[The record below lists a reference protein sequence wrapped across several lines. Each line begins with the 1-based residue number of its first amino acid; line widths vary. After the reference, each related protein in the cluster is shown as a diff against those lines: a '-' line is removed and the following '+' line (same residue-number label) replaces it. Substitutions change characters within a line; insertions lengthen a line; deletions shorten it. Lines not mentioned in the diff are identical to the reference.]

1 MTDDDKKLLINPEFK
16 AFNTVGAADTYNGRE
31 FFMPFSPIIMQS
43 TAPKKFIDIINRVG
57 DDVLNDDKKS
67 EQWDWSNNLVGKVH
81 KEIQIP
87 ISNKEEKKYL
97 ANIMKQACLD
107 FLNYSIKK
115 HRAYAW
121 NKLVAGQKMIDG
133 KKIEKP
139 TLKNIHLTQSWIV
152 SQYAGDYNPW
162 HKHSG
167 NFSGVVYL
175 KLPKDMNKEIMEDY
189 QDHYPSNGLIEFM
202 YGESCDFRSDSLKF
216 NPKVGKFFLFP
227 SYLKHFVYPFH
238 VKGERRSMS
247 FNAHM
252 MVE

>member
-1 MTDDDKKLLINPEFK
+1 MTDNKKSWSEPKFISNSI
-16 AFNTVGAADTYNGRE
+16 GAGDIYNGRE

-43 TAPKKFIDIINRVG
+43 TVSKKFVDIINRVG
-57 DDVLNDDKKS
+57 DDVLNDEKKS
-67 EQWDWSNNLVGKVH
+67 VQWDWSHNLVGKVH

-87 ISNKEEKKYL
+87 ISDKKEKIYL
-97 ANIMKQACLD
+97 SEVMKQACLD
-107 FLNYSIKK
+107 FLNYSIKNN
-115 HRAYAW
+115 RAYAW
-121 NKLVAGQKMIDG
+121 NKLVAGQEMVDG

-139 TLKNIHLTQSWIV
+139 TLKNIHLTQSWMV

-175 KLPKDMNKEIMEDY
+175 KLPKDMDKEIMEDY
-189 QDHYPSNGLIEFM
+189 KDHYPSNGLIEFS

-216 NPKVGKFFLFP
+216 NPEVGKLLLFP

-252 MVE
+252 VVE

>member
-1 MTDDDKKLLINPEFK
+1 MTNDEKRLLINPEFK
-16 AFNTVGAADTYNGRE
+16 AFITDGSADVYNGRE

-43 TAPKKFIDIINRVG
+43 TVSKKFVDIINRVG
-57 DDVLNDDKKS
+57 DDVLNDEKKS
-67 EQWDWSNNLVGKVH
+67 VQWDWSHNLVGKVH

-87 ISNKEEKKYL
+87 ISDKKEKIYL
-97 ANIMKQACLD
+97 SEVMKQACLD
-107 FLNYSIKK
+107 FLNYSIKNN
-115 HRAYAW
+115 RAYAW
-121 NKLVAGQKMIDG
+121 NKLVAGQEMVDG

-139 TLKNIHLTQSWIV
+139 TLKNIHLTQSWMV

-175 KLPKDMNKEIMEDY
+175 KLPKDMDKEIMEDY
-189 QDHYPSNGLIEFM
+189 KDHYPSNGLIEFS

-216 NPKVGKFFLFP
+216 NPEVGKLLLFP

-252 MVE
+252 VVE

>member
-1 MTDDDKKLLINPEFK
+1 MTEDDKKLQIDSRFIPGDSGDK
-16 AFNTVGAADTYNGRE
+16 YNGRE

-43 TAPKKFIDIINRVG
+43 TVPKKFIDIINRVG

-67 EQWDWSNNLVGKVH
+67 VQWDWSHNLVGKVH

-87 ISNKEEKKYL
+87 ISDKKEKIYL
-97 ANIMKQACLD
+97 TNIMKQACLD
-107 FLNYSIKK
+107 FLNYSIKNN
-115 HRAYAW
+115 RAYAW
-121 NKLVAGQKMIDG
+121 NKLVAGQEMVAG
-133 KKIEKP
+133 NKIQKP
-139 TLKNIHLTQSWIV
+139 TLKNIHLTQSWMI

-175 KLPKDMNKEIMEDY
+175 KLPKDMDKEIMEDY
-189 QDHYPSNGLIEFM
+189 QDHYPSNGLIEFS

-216 NPKVGKFFLFP
+216 NPEVGKLLLFP
-227 SYLKHFVYPFH
+227 SYLKHFVYPFYS
-238 VKGERRSMS
+238 KGERRSMS

-252 MVE
+252 MV